1 MPIDS
6 KEKTM
11 RPEEMC
17 VALFG
22 HLASVVKSSV
32 YSVTGFRARNA
43 ESLVAEVQS
52 DLALKILSGGFTGFK
67 SERAS
72 FKTYLARAA
81 HNAAIDILR
90 KHLSVSASIE
100 KLESTYGDLA
110 TPSNGALSP
119 HDSILRKEKS
129 EALQEALERLKEV
142 DPLGYRILMARYVD
156 GLSYSRIAK
165 GLHIPNTERLHLR
178 AHRARRRLGSIL
190 GTSVSG
196 GLGA

>member
-6 KEKTM
+6 KKKTM

-17 VALFG
+17 LALFG
-22 HLASVVKSSV
+22 HLAGAVKASV
-32 YSVTGFRARNA
+32 YSVTGFCTRNA

-52 DLALKILSGGFTGFK
+52 DLALKILSGGFAGFK

-81 HNAAIDILR
+81 RNAALDILR
-90 KHLSVSASIE
+90 KRLSVSVSME
-100 KLESTYGDLA
+100 NLESVCGNLGA
-110 TPSNGALSP
+110 SSNGALSP
-119 HDSILRKEKS
+119 HDAILRKEQH
-129 EALQEALERLKEV
+129 EALQEALGRLKEI

-178 AHRARRRLGSIL
+178 AHRARRRLVSIL

-196 GLGA
+196 GLVA